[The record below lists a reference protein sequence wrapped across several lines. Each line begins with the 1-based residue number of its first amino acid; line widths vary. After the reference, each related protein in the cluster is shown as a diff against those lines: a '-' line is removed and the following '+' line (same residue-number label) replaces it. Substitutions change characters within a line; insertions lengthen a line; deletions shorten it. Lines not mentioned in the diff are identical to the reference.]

1 MKYSN
6 GPFVIDKKDLWV
18 KSLSE
23 VVTLLTSQI

>member
-6 GPFVIDKKDLWV
+6 GPFVIDKKDLWL

-23 VVTLLTSQI
+23 VTLLTSQI